1 MLLASNSLHNP
12 GGQKNHAHVTT
23 QRILNKFIGIKFSI
37 GCMVWPRCCLFQHST
52 TMSFI
57 NEDMQPLR
65 FKAFSL
71 LFFNE
76 KERECVA
83 QVHDASGE
91 NAIMWCKVVEGL
103 DTI

>member
-1 MLLASNSLHNP
+1 MELAECLASNLRVLFDIWEVELESAQFFAIHFQFWTMWQLLAMSLSN
-12 GGQKNHAHVTT
+12 
-23 QRILNKFIGIKFSI
+23 FSH
-37 GCMVWPRCCLFQHST
+37 LLH
-52 TMSFI
+52 
-57 NEDMQPLR
+57 MQVLR

-91 NAIMWCKVVEGL
+91 NAIMWCKVVR
-103 DTI
+103 D